1 MILDVFRCSQLFSNV
16 FSSAAIFMHNH
27 PCADILSQDDVRC
40 SRNVFRCSRDV
51 FRCSRDVFR
60 CTQLFSDVLRIPSI
74 DHRYSIEIL
83 RFVQDVLRCAQMFSD
98 VHRCFQMITDVF
110 GFSLDLL

>member
-51 FRCSRDVFR
+51 FRCSQQRMILNGFEK
-60 CTQLFSDVLRIPSI
+60 TFSKKREWHARPPPFMANAIKISI
-74 DHRYSIEIL
+74 FLWEY
-83 RFVQDVLRCAQMFSD
+83 FS
-98 VHRCFQMITDVF
+98 HTKFYMQTSNCIGPF
-110 GFSLDLL
+110 LDY